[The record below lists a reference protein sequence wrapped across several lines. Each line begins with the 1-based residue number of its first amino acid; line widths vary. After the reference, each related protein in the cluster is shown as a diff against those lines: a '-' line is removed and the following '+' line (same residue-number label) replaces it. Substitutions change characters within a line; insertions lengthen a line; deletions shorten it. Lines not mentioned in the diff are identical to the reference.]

1 MREGSRGKTKSEQR
15 QYGETR
21 EPGTDVLS
29 GKKLPGA
36 NHGERKT
43 ESHTHELV
51 ESQIPDL

>member
-1 MREGSRGKTKSEQR
+1 MRALGERPRMSKGSMER
-15 QYGETR
+15 QENL
-21 EPGTDVLS
+21 ESLLS

-43 ESHTHELV
+43 ESHFHELV

>member
-1 MREGSRGKTKSEQR
+1 MREGSKGKAKSEQR

-43 ESHTHELV
+43 ESHTQELV